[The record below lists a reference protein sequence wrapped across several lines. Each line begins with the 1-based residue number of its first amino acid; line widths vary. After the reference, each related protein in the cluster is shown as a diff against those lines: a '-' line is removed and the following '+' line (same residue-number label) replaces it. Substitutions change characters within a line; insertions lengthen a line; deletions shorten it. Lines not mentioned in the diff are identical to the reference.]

1 MPMATLTTKG
11 QLTIPKKIREAL
23 KLKAGDKVEL
33 ILTNDGEAILRPVSK
48 SVDELFGKFQNKS
61 KRPSKQPVSV
71 EDMDL
76 GIKNRIKAQYK

>member
-1 MPMATLTTKG
+1 MPTATLTTKG

-48 SVDELFGKFQNKS
+48 SVDELFGKFKNKS
-61 KRPSKQPVSV
+61 KRPSKQPVSI